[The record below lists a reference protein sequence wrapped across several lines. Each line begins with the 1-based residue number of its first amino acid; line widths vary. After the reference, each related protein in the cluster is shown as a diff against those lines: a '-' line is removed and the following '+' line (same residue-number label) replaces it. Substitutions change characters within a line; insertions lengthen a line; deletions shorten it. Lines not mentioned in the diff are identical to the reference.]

1 MKLANTVMYALSYTA
16 INETEVIELVIGW
29 ICAIILLIGVI
40 YGGWELAQ
48 GFMDQQPGK
57 TKQGITALIVGV
69 SVASIIYAISQLII

>member
-1 MKLANTVMYALSYTA
+1 MKTVNIVMNALSFTA
-16 INETEVIELVIGW
+16 INENDVIELVIGW

-57 TKQGITALIVGV
+57 TKQGVTALIVGV
-69 SVASIIYAISQLII
+69 SVAGIIYAISQLII